1 MRIRILSPGPLTTV
15 QDLGRPAWRSS
26 GVPLSGATD
35 VLSHS
40 MANALLGNPDSDATL
55 EIASGGLRAQVE
67 QGGWAAHCGAGG
79 TLSVDGVETE
89 SGRTLY
95 LPDGAVLHIRATA
108 EGNFSYLATAGGW
121 EVPEVLGSRS
131 TCLAAGFGGLEGR
144 PLQAGDTLS
153 SRMATHAAIF
163 SPKNHFWKSR
173 WYAPPPTW
181 QGGGPVVIGALPGPE
196 QDWWTAEQRRFFE
209 EKPFQVTPQR
219 DRMGVRLLPVD
230 MVQGSVAHLE
240 GVPHFFKPPQAA
252 AAMLSTA
259 VAPGTV
265 QVPPDGCPIVL
276 LADAQATGGYPRIGQ
291 VAAADLPLLAQVPT
305 GQVIRF
311 QIISEKEAER
321 RLWAQRRR
329 VAAVQCFVR
338 GGRFF

>member
-1 MRIRILSPGPLTTV
+1 MRLHILSPGTLTTV

-67 QGGWAAHCGAGG
+67 QGGWAAHCGLGG
-79 TLSVDGVETE
+79 SLSVDGVEIG

-95 LPDGAVLHIRATA
+95 LPEGAVLHIRATA
-108 EGNFSYLATAGGW
+108 TGNFSYLATAGGW
-121 EVPEVLGSRS
+121 DVPEVLGSRS

-153 SRMATHAAIF
+153 SREATHAAIF
-163 SPKNHFWKSR
+163 SQKSQFWKSR
-173 WYAPPPTW
+173 WYAPPMSWRAVST
-181 QGGGPVVIGALPGPE
+181 VVIGALPGPE
-196 QDWWTAEQRRFFE
+196 HGWWAAEQRRFFE
-209 EKPFQVTPQR
+209 EKPFQITPQH
-219 DRMGVRLLPVD
+219 DRMGVRLLSAD
-230 MVQGSVAHLE
+230 
-240 GVPHFFKPPQAA
+240 AA
-252 AAMLSTA
+252 ALRLSDGTASAMLSTA

-276 LADAQATGGYPRIGQ
+276 LADAQTTGGYPRIAQ

-311 QIISEKEAER
+311 QMIGEEEAER

-329 VAAVQCFVR
+329 VAAARCFVR
-338 GGRFF
+338 ESMFFRG